1 MSEPD
6 NKQSN
11 LLENILQFN
20 SNLDQDQKQTR
31 RKKAMHFI
39 KVEN

>member
-20 SNLDQDQKQTR
+20 SNLDQDQKHTR